1 MAILEE
7 QRENIYQDLAE
18 VMNDE
23 FYLALDRPYGILLYT
38 QDNSDPEE
46 QKTVAD
52 FITTFQLN
60 TIRRIVRAMDIVPA
74 DLDVGKLPEDISR
87 AIFGSDSLNPDVVD
101 SMEAVYNYTKSVFKS
116 KYTSGQISLLQLKVC
131 KILISIR
138 KMKIL

>member
-60 TIRRIVRAMDIVPA
+60 TIRRIVRVMNIVPA
-74 DLDVGKLPEDISR
+74 DLDVAKLPEDISR

-101 SMEAVYNYTKSVFKS
+101 SMEAVYNYTKGVFKY
-116 KYTSGQISLLQLKVC
+116 KYSSGQISLLQLKTYHT
-131 KILISIR
+131 IWHADA
-138 KMKIL
+138 

>member
-60 TIRRIVRAMDIVPA
+60 TIRRIVRVMNIVPT
-74 DLDVGKLPEDISR
+74 DLDVAKLPEDISR

-101 SMEAVYNYTKSVFKS
+101 SMEAVYNYTKGVFKY
-116 KYTSGQISLLQLKVC
+116 KYSSGQISLLQLKVIIDIKRC
-131 KILISIR
+131 
-138 KMKIL
+138 

>member
-38 QDNSDPEE
+38 QDNSDPQE

-52 FITTFQLN
+52 FITAFQLD
-60 TIRRIVRAMDIVPA
+60 TIRRIVRTMGLAPA
-74 DLDVGKLPEDISR
+74 DIATSDLSDDISR
-87 AIFGSDSLNPDVVD
+87 TIFGGDRLAPEVYASL
-101 SMEAVYNYTKSVFKS
+101 EAVYNYTKSVYKS
-116 KYTSGQISLLQLKVC
+116 MYSSGQISLQQLQVGLEIILYTVC
-131 KILISIR
+131 R
-138 KMKIL
+138 

>member
-60 TIRRIVRAMDIVPA
+60 TIRRIVRVMNIVPA
-74 DLDVGKLPEDISR
+74 DLDVAKLPEDISR

-101 SMEAVYNYTKSVFKS
+101 SMEAVYNYTKGVFKY
-116 KYTSGQISLLQLKVC
+116 KYSSGQISLLQLKVIIDIKRC
-131 KILISIR
+131 
-138 KMKIL
+138 